1 MLETGIV
8 SAGQVAVINP
18 SSGSSTAISIPV
30 MSSSAVPSG
39 TGMTATGISPDINKD
54 RGDVMSVS
62 KNMRFEKVKQAIGVL
77 EISNLS
83 RSQVSQLI
91 SEVQYA
97 ISKNRSNAAVVTFL
111 NNELTRLEKLMSSF

>member
-8 SAGQVAVINP
+8 LAGQVAVINP

-39 TGMTATGISPDINKD
+39 TSMTATAISPDMNKD
-54 RGDVMSVS
+54 NEDVMSVS
-62 KNMRFEKVKQAIGVL
+62 KNMRFEKVKHAIGEL
-77 EISNLS
+77 EISDLS

-97 ISKNRSNAAVVTFL
+97 ISKNRSNAAIVTFL
-111 NNELTRLEKLMSSF
+111 NNELTQLEKLMSSF